1 MLFYVQPSSSGTAVD
16 LAGVGRIVCPGA
28 IAGCFAAL
36 GTGFTGLEAGHPG
49 VGGTL
54 GAVSG
59 GVAALRFFRLGY
71 RLETDRV
78 LVTDGVLF
86 STVRIFPLAALQT
99 ASVSADPLQRLCG
112 LRTLRLTAAGSEV
125 ALPGLTASEAVRLA
139 GLLLEGGG
147 QP

>member
-59 GVAALRFFRLGY
+59 GVAALALFPVGVPAGGGSGPGHRWGAVFHRAHLPIGCAADRLGF
-71 RLETDRV
+71 
-78 LVTDGVLF
+78 G
-86 STVRIFPLAALQT
+86 
-99 ASVSADPLQRLCG
+99 
-112 LRTLRLTAAGSEV
+112 
-125 ALPGLTASEAVRLA
+125 
-139 GLLLEGGG
+139 
-147 QP
+147 